1 MSKLSRQESKVIDE
15 AHNGLRTLL
24 LNNAL
29 SLELRDDFEKYTAIR
44 RYHGDRHLNQAFDPE
59 HVKFGKGDFW
69 LLAENSKGEAIATYC
84 LRRFSVNDFFDVIRS
99 LTLWSHNPS
108 NGADPR
114 FAVACK
120 IPPFGGEVV
129 HGGGL
134 WIRNDYRG
142 HSRLA
147 VLLPRL
153 ARIFAL
159 RQRSF
164 DHDSAM
170 IRNNPAEPTE
180 VAERKATFVGTK
192 VYGFARVHRFV
203 DGWFPP
209 EGRDAIMHLCHAT
222 RAEIIASLPAWQIV
236 GERSRRGS
244 ELGKLPFVNQHY
256 QVVHTPAILSEWQQ
270 QSSI

>member
-1 MSKLSRQESKVIDE
+1 MSKLTHQERKIVDA
-15 AHNGLRTLL
+15 AHNRLQTLL
-24 LNNAL
+24 LQNGL

-44 RYHGDRHLNQAFDPE
+44 HYHGDRHLNQAFDPE
-59 HVKFGKGDFW
+59 HVEFVKGDFW

-84 LRRFSVNDFFDVIRS
+84 LRRFCVNDFFDVIRS
-99 LTLWSHNPS
+99 LTLWSRNPS
-108 NGADPR
+108 NEADPR
-114 FAVACK
+114 FVMACR

-134 WIRNDYRG
+134 WVRNDYRG
-142 HSRLA
+142 RSRLA

-159 RQRSF
+159 RQRPF

-170 IRNNPAEPTE
+170 IRNNPADAAE

-222 RAEIIASLPAWQIV
+222 RAEAITSLSAFQIA
-236 GERSRRGS
+236 GERSLRS
-244 ELGKLPFVNQHY
+244 GKFGKPPLVNQHY
-256 QVVHTPAILSEWQQ
+256 QAVYSAAILSEWQQ
-270 QSSI
+270 QPSV

>member
-1 MSKLSRQESKVIDE
+1 MSKLTHQETKIVDA
-15 AHNGLRTLL
+15 AHNGLWPLL
-24 LNNAL
+24 LQNGL

-44 RYHGDRHLNQAFDPE
+44 HYHGDRHLNQAFDPQ
-59 HVKFGKGDFW
+59 HVKFGRSDFW
-69 LLAENSKGEAIATYC
+69 LLVENSKGEAIATYC
-84 LRRFSVNDFFDVIRS
+84 LRRFCVNDFFGVIRS
-99 LTLWSHNPS
+99 LTLWSRNPS

-114 FAVACK
+114 FVVACK

-142 HSRLA
+142 RSRLA
-147 VLLPRL
+147 VLLPHL
-153 ARIFAL
+153 ARVFAL
-159 RQRSF
+159 RDRPF
-164 DHDSAM
+164 DHDSGM

-209 EGRDAIMHLCHAT
+209 EGRNAIMHLCHAT
-222 RAEIIASLPAWQIV
+222 RAEVISSLSTWQIA
-236 GERSRRGS
+236 GERSARGS
-244 ELGKLPFVNQHY
+244 QFGKLPLVNQHHQAVY
-256 QVVHTPAILSEWQQ
+256 SAAILGEWQQ
-270 QSSI
+270 QPSI